1 MSYGTKSIDNSQ
13 DIIDSR
19 DVIKRIEE
27 LEGDRQALQ
36 DAVDEAQEALDKAI
50 EEHVAA
56 GRHETLTQRKAVEDA
71 QEDLRRAKCEL
82 EEWTGDEEAEI
93 DPSDDAE
100 ELKALKELADDM
112 ENECEWESG
121 TTLIRESYFTEYA
134 EQLAGDIGAISPDA
148 QWPLSHID
156 WEAAASEL
164 KNDYS
169 TVEFGEETYYFHS

>member
-36 DAVDEAQEALDKAI
+36 DAVDEAQEALGVAKSQCYDGVAEEDNKRAI
-50 EEHVAA
+50 
-56 GRHETLTQRKAVEDA
+56 EDA

-82 EEWTGDEEAEI
+82 EDWTGDEEAEI

-100 ELKALKELADDM
+100 ELKNLKELADDM

-121 TTLIRESYFTEYA
+121 IALIRESYFTEYA
-134 EQLAGDIGAISPDA
+134 EELAGDIGAISPDA

-169 TVEFGEETYYFHS
+169 TVEFGEETYYFRS